1 MDIDCSHLTFRD
13 ASKEEKK
20 RLFRLMNFYSF
31 LWLGLAVSSFLLV
44 FLAPTRFRL
53 MTLIGLGI
61 AALVLIFT
69 AVSDMPARSCKICYG
84 TISNKRE
91 VSASCQTG
99 LYYNAVTFTS
109 EKGEVIESF
118 PIYSDKDFGSLSEGS
133 RAAIVLYNKRAPA
146 LFPEERLH

>member
-1 MDIDCSHLTFRD
+1 MDVDCSKLTFRD

-31 LWLGLAVSSFLLV
+31 LWLGLALSSFLLV
-44 FLAPTRFRL
+44 FIAPTRFRL

-84 TISNKRE
+84 IISNKRE
-91 VSASCQTG
+91 VSASSETG

-109 EKGEVIESF
+109 EKGEVIEAF
-118 PIYSDKDFGSLSEGS
+118 PIYSDKDFGALSEGG
-133 RAAIVLYNKRAPA
+133 RAAIVLYNKRTPA
-146 LFPEERLH
+146 LFPEAKLH